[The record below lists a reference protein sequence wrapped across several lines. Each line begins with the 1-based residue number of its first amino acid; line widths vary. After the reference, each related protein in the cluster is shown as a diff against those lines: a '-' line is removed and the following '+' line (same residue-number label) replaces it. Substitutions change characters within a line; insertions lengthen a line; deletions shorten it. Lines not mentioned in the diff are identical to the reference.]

1 MGFDRLFNIFF
12 SLQKYVTPSQDSVTS
27 SNHEEVPVLV
37 EFCTLLR
44 LGEFSITEVYNISD
58 NFIVLQ

>member
-27 SNHEEVPVLV
+27 SSHEEVPVPV

>member
-1 MGFDRLFNIFF
+1 MDFDSLFNIFL
-12 SLQKYVTPSQDSVTS
+12 SSKICDPSQDSVTS
-27 SNHEEVPVLV
+27 SNHEEVPVPV